1 MKKSDFNEK
10 VKSAVRAA
18 MENPEWKR
26 KRVFFI
32 SVSKMGLPVDID
44 VLPVPMRNEEWI
56 KTYEKLGKP
65 YNNYCRVPIR
75 RLAESED
82 TKFANLY
89 FNTMGCN
96 FEEDDKPSL
105 NVVKYNEA
113 FNRLYS
119 FVKDLDAFDDF
130 IRNEVTDEMDEE
142 TIKTKFF
149 KQFNISNND

>member
-1 MKKSDFNEK
+1 MKKSEFNEK
-10 VKSAVRAA
+10 VKAAVRAA

-26 KRVFFI
+26 TRVFFI

-44 VLPVPMRNEEWI
+44 VLPVPFKNEEWI

-75 RLAESED
+75 RLVERED

-89 FNTMGCN
+89 FNEMGCN

-105 NVVKYNEA
+105 NLVKYNET
-113 FNRLYS
+113 FDSLYS
-119 FVKDLDAFDDF
+119 FVEDLDAFDDF
-130 IRNEVTDEMDEE
+130 IRDEVTDEMNEE

-149 KQFNISNND
+149 KHFNIG

>member
-1 MKKSDFNEK
+1 MKKSEFNEK
-10 VKSAVRAA
+10 VKAAVRAA

-32 SVSKMGLPVDID
+32 SVSKIGLPVDID
-44 VLPVPMRNEEWI
+44 VLPVPFKNEEWI

-75 RLAESED
+75 RLVESED

-96 FEEDDKPSL
+96 FEEDDKPSIDTTL
-105 NVVKYNEA
+105 YNEI
-113 FNRLYS
+113 FNKLS
-119 FVKDLDAFDDF
+119 GFVKDLDAFDDF
-130 IRNEVTDEMDEE
+130 IREEVTASMNEE

-149 KQFNISNND
+149 KRFESFSE